1 VIKLIKTT
9 ILPPKMYFVPQSLKP
24 DYGPG
29 SQSKQQC
36 VTRMTGFWRFT
47 NAAKPL
53 PSQTIIALR
62 QAYHA
67 VVKTSNLTSQKQHKC
82 TVKVK
87 L

>member
-1 VIKLIKTT
+1 
-9 ILPPKMYFVPQSLKP
+9 LPHKVYFATQSLKP
-24 DYGPG
+24 DYEPG
-29 SQSKQQC
+29 FLCKQQC
-36 VTRMTGFWRFT
+36 VMWMTGFWHFT

-67 VVKTSNLTSQKQHKC
+67 VVKTSNLLPPKQHKC